1 VYVSTDR
8 DLFTFIN
15 IFDPKNHRDLVP
27 NRRPLSYAT
36 HSSENLTG

>member
-1 VYVSTDR
+1 VHVSTDR

-15 IFDPKNHRDLVP
+15 IFDPENHRDLVS

-36 HSSENLTG
+36 ASSENLAG